1 MLITLR
7 DLRVKDLDLEMFL
20 FCFVFCRQT
29 LWSLWIRWFSNANT
43 VLSMTSICWI
53 HWCPG

>member
-7 DLRVKDLDLEMFL
+7 DLRVKDLDLDLFL

-29 LWSLWIRWFSNANT
+29 L
-43 VLSMTSICWI
+43 
-53 HWCPG
+53 